1 MKSSILIFI
10 LIFVINVPVISQI
23 DTVHIKRDTIKTYN
37 KWIPGGVIGLNINQ
51 VAFKDWATGGENSL
65 SASLFTNFSLDYL
78 KKNWSLLNEL
88 KITFGESKAGSTP
101 FRITDNE
108 FFLEDI
114 FIYRAGWFA
123 DPYVSNNIR
132 TVLANGYDYSA
143 SPPVQVAAFFDP
155 GYVTQGTGLRYS
167 KIKGFTTRLGFAVR
181 ETFTSK
187 FTQYS
192 DDTSTH
198 NKAEKFKL
206 ETGIESISEAKF
218 VVAKN
223 LLFSSRLD
231 LFSQFK
237 TLNVWDVRWDN
248 MISAQVNKFIN
259 VNLNVLVLYMQ
270 SVSLRTQIKE
280 GLQLGFICTFF

>member
-1 MKSSILIFI
+1 MKSSIRIFI
-10 LIFVINVPVISQI
+10 LIFVVNIPVISQI
-23 DTVHIKRDTIKTYN
+23 DTVHLKRDTTTAYN

-65 SASLFTNFSLDYL
+65 SASIFTNFSLDYL
-78 KKNWSLLNEL
+78 KKKWSLLNEL
-88 KITFGESKAGSTP
+88 KMTFGESKAGSTP

-123 DPYVSNNIR
+123 DPYVSNNVR

-143 SPPVQVAAFFDP
+143 TPSVQVAAFFDP

-167 KIKGFTTRLGFAVR
+167 EIKGFTTRLGFAVR

-187 FTQYS
+187 FIQYS
-192 DDTSTH
+192 DDTGTH
-198 NKAEKFKL
+198 DKVEKFKI

-248 MISAQVNKFIN
+248 TICAQVNKFIN

-280 GLQLGFICTFF
+280 GLQLGVIYTFF